1 MVVQY
6 SSQAILIEGGGKIS
20 PKGISMKF
28 LVMASVAQ
36 TGAFA
41 GS

>member
-1 MVVQY
+1 MGNG
-6 SSQAILIEGGGKIS
+6 ILVGHFSYQGGPKNS

-28 LVMASVAQ
+28 VVLAFDAQ
-36 TGAFA
+36 SGACA

>member
-1 MVVQY
+1 MGNG
-6 SSQAILIEGGGKIS
+6 ILVSHFIPQGGPKNS

-28 LVMASVAQ
+28 LVFASYAQ
-36 TGAFA
+36 FGADA